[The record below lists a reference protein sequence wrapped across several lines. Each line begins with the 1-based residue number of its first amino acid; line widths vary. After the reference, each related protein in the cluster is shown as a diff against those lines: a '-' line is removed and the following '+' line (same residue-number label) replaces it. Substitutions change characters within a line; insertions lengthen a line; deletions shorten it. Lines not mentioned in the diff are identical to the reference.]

1 MSVQDYVCLHV
12 GVERVVEGVPSK
24 VINTSWAGT
33 LRRERHSCPVS
44 PGQAWEPAL
53 TLDRPSQLTKG
64 SFHPGSPTSPANTHS
79 SYQLSTVQASGLP
92 DNSRAELASVEREQR
107 VGQASQSQ
115 ASAGTLSSCV
125 QVLGGWPGQVLPLH
139 ELCIQG
145 LTMIPG
151 TQG

>member
-1 MSVQDYVCLHV
+1 MSTQQPPLPVAWVISYRLPFFTTLGVRESRLSVQDYVCLHV

-33 LRRERHSCPVS
+33 LQRERHSCPVS

-64 SFHPGSPTSPANTHS
+64 SFHPGSPTSPTNMYS

-92 DNSRAELASVEREQR
+92 DNSSAELASVEREQR
-107 VGQASQSQ
+107 VG
-115 ASAGTLSSCV
+115 
-125 QVLGGWPGQVLPLH
+125 
-139 ELCIQG
+139 E
-145 LTMIPG
+145 
-151 TQG
+151 